1 MPGRILIADSVPT
14 SRITMKVMLNA
25 ACYDVFMA
33 SSAEDVLITAATK
46 RPDLIIVDTDLGD
59 IGATGV
65 CNHLKSDSTLKHIP
79 IAVVGPD
86 DNEHRLAALRA
97 GAEVYF
103 AKPIDCTELRTRV
116 RALLRVAA
124 TADELT
130 RREQTAREMGFGT
143 TQAPFEPQSR
153 VMLAAN
159 KADDAVKLRGALRGL
174 IHADIEVVRREML
187 LHTMRTTPGADVI
200 VISSDFEGSNEE
212 MRLLSDIRA
221 RSETRHAAIVVMHPA
236 DKKSEAL
243 VALDLGANDIMA
255 QGRDPEELALRLRS
269 LIHRKREADCLRDTI
284 DRGIKMASI
293 DPLTGLYNRRY
304 ALPHLERLAADAI
317 RTNTPFAVM
326 IVDIDKFK
334 SVNDT
339 FGHMTGDTVLV
350 EVARRL
356 RDKLRPQDLVARIG
370 GEEFL
375 IALPASTLE
384 SARVAAERIRREVC
398 ATPAATSDKG
408 QPVTVSISIG
418 LAMCTDMP
426 HCGASVSSLIDIAD
440 MALYTSKTGGRNQ
453 VTLGQTAA

>member
-25 ACYDVFMA
+25 ACYDVFMT
-33 SSAEDVLITAATK
+33 SSADDVLHNAATK

-59 IGATGV
+59 TGAAGV
-65 CNHLKSDSTLKHIP
+65 CHLLKADPTLTHIP
-79 IAVVGPD
+79 VAVVGPD

-97 GAEVYF
+97 GAEAYF
-103 AKPIDCTELRTRV
+103 AKPVDSIELRARV

-130 RREQTAREMGFGT
+130 RREQTAREMGFIE
-143 TQAPFEPQSR
+143 TQTPYEPQAR
-153 VMLAAN
+153 VILAAN
-159 KADDAVKLRGALRGL
+159 KVDDAVKLRGTLRGL
-174 IHADIEVVRREML
+174 IHADIEVVRRDLL
-187 LHTMRTTPGADVI
+187 LHAMRTSQETDVI
-200 VISSDFEGSNEE
+200 VISSEFDNPNED
-212 MRLLSDIRA
+212 MRLLSDIRGY
-221 RSETRHAAIVVMHPA
+221 SETRHAAIVALHP
-236 DKKSEAL
+236 DGKKPDAL

-255 QGRDPEELALRLRS
+255 QCRDPEELALRLRS
-269 LIHRKREADCLRDTI
+269 LIRRKREADRLRDTI
-284 DRGIKMASI
+284 DRSLRMASI

-304 ALPHLERLAADAI
+304 ALPYLERLASEAI
-317 RTNTPFAVM
+317 ETKAPFAVM

-334 SVNDT
+334 SVNDRY
-339 FGHMTGDTVLV
+339 GHSVGDAVLV

-375 IALPASTLE
+375 IALPATTLG
-384 SARVAAERIRREVC
+384 SAQRTAERIRREVC
-398 ATPAATSDKG
+398 ATPATLSDKG

-426 HCGASVSSLIDIAD
+426 HCGASVSTLIDIAD
-440 MALYTSKTGGRNQ
+440 MALYTSKAEGRNQ
-453 VTLGQTAA
+453 VTLGKTAA